1 MSKYHIGIM
10 TGTSADAIDG
20 CIVSF
25 ENDFS
30 LIASDSIDHEHG
42 YKDNYE
48 YCIAQGLK
56 EVHQSKK
63 LEKLENDL
71 NEKSLELIEKLLS
84 KNNLSYEDVI
94 AIGFSGQTVFH
105 SREKSYQIGNPQII
119 ANNSKIKVI
128 SDFRNFDIAKGGS
141 GAPLIPAFHKYL
153 FSENRK
159 EKIIFNIGGIS
170 NGTYLKGNEI
180 SLASDV
186 GPGNCLIDK
195 IAKKELGL
203 SFDNDGDLARKGELH
218 HALLDLLSTT
228 SDNINFGYP
237 RADEK
242 TSYYRLLE
250 FDALLGMNPSDILR
264 CLTELTAEKIKDFFH
279 YCNQPEEVIFHG
291 GGTKNSFLME
301 LIGEKLNR
309 PIITSDNII
318 PSKFVEAAAFAYLG
332 YKNKGKVFDTRL

>member
-71 NEKSLELIEKLLS
+71 NEKSLELIENLLS

-203 SFDNDGDLARKGELH
+203 SFDNDGDSARKGKLH

-242 TSYYRLLE
+242 TSYYRL
-250 FDALLGMNPSDILR
+250 
-264 CLTELTAEKIKDFFH
+264 
-279 YCNQPEEVIFHG
+279 
-291 GGTKNSFLME
+291 
-301 LIGEKLNR
+301 
-309 PIITSDNII
+309 
-318 PSKFVEAAAFAYLG
+318 
-332 YKNKGKVFDTRL
+332 